1 MFKSLIVCEGTF
13 VDENPQKIRFRQ
25 DWVDC
30 WIKKTDLE
38 KIEMLGTVFGGDK
51 VCRITISEELANLME
66 LQGVLE

>member
-13 VDENPQKIRFRQ
+13 VDENQYKIRFRQ

-30 WIKKTDLE
+30 WVKKSDLE
-38 KIEMLGTVFGGDK
+38 KLEMLGTTFEGDK

>member
-13 VDENPQKIRFRQ
+13 VAENPQKIRFRQ

-30 WIKKTDLE
+30 WIKKSDLE
-38 KIEMLGTVFGGDK
+38 KLEMLGTTFGGDK
-51 VCRITISEELANLME
+51 ACRITVSEDLANLME

>member
-13 VDENPQKIRFRQ
+13 VAENQYKIRFRQ
-25 DWVDC
+25 DYVDC

-38 KIEMLGTVFGGDK
+38 KLEMLGITFEGDK
-51 VCRITISEELANLME
+51 ACRITVSEDLANLME

>member
-30 WIKKTDLE
+30 WIKKADLE
-38 KIEMLGTVFGGDK
+38 KMEILGISFGGEK
-51 VCRITISEELANLME
+51 VCRITISEDLANLME